1 MNICLIPA
9 RIGSKRLKKKN
20 IINFY
25 GKPLI
30 SHVIAEIQKSKIFDE
45 IIVSTDSKII
55 KDISIKSGAKIY
67 FKRPKKLCS
76 DQSTTSE
83 IINHSIKYLQS
94 KNIKIN
100 NLCCIYP
107 TAILLT
113 SQHIKKSFYIF
124 KKNKKRFLFSAQKF
138 DHPIQRAIIRKKRG
152 IKFFNKFFL
161 NTQSNN
167 LPTYYHD
174 AGQFYWGC
182 PEQWL
187 KNNSIFQKNS
197 VIYPLERY
205 EAVDINVKEDL
216 ELAKILFK
224 LREKNINENKSKK

>member
-30 SHVIAEIQKSKIFDE
+30 SYIIAEAVKSKIFDE
-45 IIVSTDSKII
+45 IIVSTDSKKI
-55 KDISIKSGAKIY
+55 KDISINCGAKIY

-76 DQSTTSE
+76 DQTTTFQ
-83 IINHSIKYLQS
+83 IINHSIKYFQS

-113 SQHIKKSFYIF
+113 SQHIKKSFHIF

-138 DHPIQRAIIRKKRG
+138 DHPIQRAIIQKKNG
-152 IKFFNKFFL
+152 IKILNKFFL
-161 NTQSNN
+161 NTQSNH

-174 AGQFYWGC
+174 AGQFYWGS
-182 PEQWL
+182 PKQWL
-187 KNNSIFQKNS
+187 NNNSIFQNTS
-197 VIYPLERY
+197 IIYPLARY

-224 LREKNINENKSKK
+224 LRKYNYK